1 MKTRSVAI
9 AAGIFLI
16 ATCLR
21 APFTCVPPVVKLVQ
35 SELALSSVQAGL
47 LTTLPLVAFGLLS
60 PVVPLLA
67 RKHGLERALFAAL
80 STIFAGIALRT
91 VGPGWAV
98 FVGTAILG
106 AGIAVGNVLLPSLI
120 RRDFPAHVTVMTASF
135 ALTMGVASALASAL
149 AIPLSRS
156 SPSGWRFSTGVT
168 LVLPIA
174 AAIVWSFQLRSRSV
188 PLAGASAALDAGPI
202 WKSAVAWQVTLFLGL
217 NSFVYYAAVA
227 WLPAILR
234 DAGASA
240 EHAGSLHGV
249 LQLGTAIPGLLLVPL
264 LRWARNHSVV
274 AAGSALLTAASLTG
288 LLFAPGLAGPWAL
301 LFGLGT
307 GTSII
312 LGLSFVGLRTAST
325 RESAALSA
333 MAQCVGYLLASVG
346 PTLLGGMHDATG
358 GWRLPLG
365 SCTVL
370 ALFMSVAG
378 ALAGRPRTVR
388 GERGAETTRR

>member
-1 MKTRSVAI
+1 VKSRSVAI

-35 SELALSSVQAGL
+35 SELGLSSVQAGL

-67 RKHGLERALFAAL
+67 RKHGLERALFVAL
-80 STIFAGIALRT
+80 ITIFAGIALRT
-91 VGPGWAV
+91 VGPVGAV
-98 FVGTAILG
+98 FVGTGILG

-120 RRDFPAHVTVMTASF
+120 RRDFPAHVTAMTASF
-135 ALTMGVASALASAL
+135 ALTMGVASAFGSAL
-149 AIPLSRS
+149 AIPLARS
-156 SPSGWRFSTGVT
+156 SASGWRFSTGVT
-168 LVLPIA
+168 LVLPIVA
-174 AAIVWSFQLRSRSV
+174 GIVWSLQLGRRTL
-188 PLAGASAALDAGPI
+188 PAATAGAAANGVPI
-202 WKSAVAWQVTLFLGL
+202 WKSAIAWQVTFFLGL
-217 NSFVYYAAVA
+217 NSFVYYAGVA

-234 DAGASA
+234 DGGASA

-274 AAGSALLTAASLTG
+274 AAVSALMTAVSLVG
-288 LLFAPGLAGPWAL
+288 LLYAPGLAGPWAL

-312 LGLSFVGLRTAST
+312 LGLSFVGLRTSST

-365 SCTVL
+365 LCALL
-370 ALFMSVAG
+370 AIFMSVAG
-378 ALAGRPRTVR
+378 ALAGRPRTVS
-388 GERGAETTRR
+388 

>member
-1 MKTRSVAI
+1 MAFKSRSLAI

-21 APFTCVPPVVKLVQ
+21 APFTCVPPVVKLLQ
-35 SELALSSVQAGL
+35 NELGLSSVQAGL

-67 RKHGLERALFAAL
+67 RRHGLERALFVAL
-80 STIFAGIALRT
+80 VTIFAGIALRT
-91 VGPGWAV
+91 VGPVWAV
-98 FVGTAILG
+98 FVGTGILG

-120 RRDFPAHVTVMTASF
+120 RRDFPAHVTAMTASF
-135 ALTMGVASALASAL
+135 ALTMGVASALGSAL
-149 AIPLSRS
+149 AIPLARS
-156 SPSGWRFSTGVT
+156 SPSGWRFSTGAT
-168 LVLPIA
+168 LVLPIVA
-174 AAIVWSFQLRSRSV
+174 GIAWSFQLRSRTL
-188 PLAGASAALDAGPI
+188 PAATTGAVTNARPI
-202 WKSAVAWQVTLFLGL
+202 WTNAIAWQVTLFLGL
-217 NSFVYYAAVA
+217 NSFVYYAGVA

-234 DAGASA
+234 DAGESA

-274 AAGSALLTAASLTG
+274 AAGSALLTAVALVG
-288 LLFAPGLAGPWAL
+288 LLYAPGLAASWAL

-312 LGLSFVGLRTAST
+312 LGLSFVGLRSAST

-333 MAQCVGYLLASVG
+333 MAQSVGYLLASVG

-365 SCTVL
+365 LCTVL
-370 ALFMSVAG
+370 ALLMSVAG
-378 ALAGRPRTVR
+378 ALAGRPRSVSPATS
-388 GERGAETTRR
+388 

>member
-1 MKTRSVAI
+1 MKSRSLAI

-35 SELALSSVQAGL
+35 GELGLSSVQAGL

-67 RKHGLERALFAAL
+67 RRHGLERALFVAL
-80 STIFAGIALRT
+80 LTIFAGIALRT
-91 VGPGWAV
+91 VGAVGAV
-98 FVGTAILG
+98 FVGTGILG

-120 RRDFPAHVTVMTASF
+120 RRDFPAHVTAMTASF
-135 ALTMGVASALASAL
+135 ALTMGVASAFGSAL
-149 AIPLSRS
+149 AIPLARS
-156 SPSGWRFSTGVT
+156 SPSTWRFSTGVT
-168 LVLPIA
+168 LVLPIVA
-174 AAIVWSFQLRSRSV
+174 GIVWSFQLRSRTL
-188 PLAGASAALDAGPI
+188 PAASAVAVTDGGPI
-202 WKSAVAWQVTLFLGL
+202 WKSAIAWQVTLFLGL
-217 NSFVYYAAVA
+217 NSFVYYAGVA

-234 DAGASA
+234 DAGESA

-274 AAGSALLTAASLTG
+274 AAISALMTAVSLVG
-288 LLFAPGLAGPWAL
+288 LLLAPGVAAVWAL

-312 LGLSFVGLRTAST
+312 LGLSFVGLRTSST

-358 GWRLPLG
+358 GWRWPLG
-365 SCTVL
+365 LCTVL

-378 ALAGRPRTVR
+378 ALAGRPRTVS
-388 GERGAETTRR
+388 AAVTA